1 VQPAIYADASHGI
14 HADGK
19 GHGGIIIT
27 LGSAPVYSKSYKLKI
42 ITRSSSEA
50 ELVVLE
56 EASTFTGWY
65 KHLLLDL
72 GIDVG
77 PIPIYQD
84 NKSTIILAAQG
95 GSFQRTKHL
104 MMKQFYVKER
114 IDCNEACLRH
124 LSTDKMVADLLTKPL
139 GRVSSQRHLAT
150 LSIST

>member
-27 LGSAPVYSKSYKLKI
+27 LGLVPVYSKSYKLKI

-72 GIDVG
+72 GIH
-77 PIPIYQD
+77 
-84 NKSTIILAAQG
+84 S
-95 GSFQRTKHL
+95 
-104 MMKQFYVKER
+104 
-114 IDCNEACLRH
+114 H
-124 LSTDKMVADLLTKPL
+124 LSRQQVHYY
-139 GRVSSQRHLAT
+139 SSGTRR
-150 LSIST
+150 